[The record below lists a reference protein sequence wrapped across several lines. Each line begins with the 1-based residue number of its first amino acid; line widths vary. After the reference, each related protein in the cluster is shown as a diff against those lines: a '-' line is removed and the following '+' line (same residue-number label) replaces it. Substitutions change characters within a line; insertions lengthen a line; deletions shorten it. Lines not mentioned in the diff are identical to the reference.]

1 MSLVNTSYCL
11 SFAIVP
17 ALSFQFTPET
27 PWATAD
33 KTVAHAGLTME
44 DHNGVSPS

>member
-1 MSLVNTSYCL
+1 MSLVNLSYFL

-17 ALSFQFTPET
+17 ALSFRFPPET
-27 PWATAD
+27 PWATGD
-33 KTVAHAGLTME
+33 KTAGLTME